1 MEHIFNILKSL
12 AEPGSILLLLVLLLV
27 LNNYI
32 FRRLSSVTSRG
43 NVTKNSISLF
53 LILLG
58 TLAFILTLPIESELK
73 GQILSF
79 LGIII
84 SATIA
89 LSSTTLLGN
98 LIAGIMNNS
107 MKRFRNG
114 DLIKIDKMQGRVTK
128 RSIFHTEIQLEDSNF
143 ITIPNLYIASNPVKL
158 TRKTNTVISTSV
170 SLGYDVSRTKI
181 EEALKEAAME
191 ANLTDPYVYITNL
204 GDFSVVYQIH
214 GFLED
219 SSKFYSTRS
228 LLNAKVMDVL
238 HKKGIEIVSPTFMNQ
253 RRVEEKEF
261 IQKVA
266 VQKESHGEKETPEEL
281 IFDEAIKSEKI
292 EKKKDKLVE
301 IDKKLEDQKEKL
313 KEEKDEQKVDKMKS
327 SINKLEKQKK
337 QMEKNI
343 ENQEEKAE
351 KENSNK

>member
-1 MEHIFNILKSL
+1 MEQIFNILKSL
-12 AEPGSILLLLVLLLV
+12 AQPGFILLLLVLLLIF
-27 LNNYI
+27 NNYI
-32 FRRLSSVTSRG
+32 FKRLSSVTSKG

-53 LILLG
+53 LVLFG

-114 DLIKIDKMQGRVTK
+114 DLIKIDQMQGRVTK

-158 TRKTNTVISTSV
+158 TRKTNTVISATV
-170 SLGYDVSRTKI
+170 SLGYDVSRAKV
-181 EEALKEAAME
+181 EESLIEAATE
-191 ANLTDPYVYITNL
+191 ANLADPYVYITNL
-204 GDFSVVYQIH
+204 GDFAVVYQIH

-228 LLNAKVMDVL
+228 LLNAKVMDML

-253 RRVEEKEF
+253 RRVDEKEF
-261 IQKVA
+261 VPKVSA
-266 VQKESHGEKETPEEL
+266 DKEKPGEKEAPEE
-281 IFDEAIKSEKI
+281 
-292 EKKKDKLVE
+292 
-301 IDKKLEDQKEKL
+301 
-313 KEEKDEQKVDKMKS
+313 
-327 SINKLEKQKK
+327 
-337 QMEKNI
+337 
-343 ENQEEKAE
+343 
-351 KENSNK
+351 